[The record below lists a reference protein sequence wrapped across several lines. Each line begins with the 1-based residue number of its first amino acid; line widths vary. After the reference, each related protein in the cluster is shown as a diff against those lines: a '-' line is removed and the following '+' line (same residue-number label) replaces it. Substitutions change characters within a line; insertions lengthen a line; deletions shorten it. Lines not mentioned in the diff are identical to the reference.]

1 MAVGRRSRPSVR
13 FGLQI
18 HAFKTLY
25 PRQVVKM
32 LEVIAFQALRNL
44 VLLTPVDTGRLR
56 ASWNV
61 ALNTPNTSTQP
72 KRQKSTARG
81 TAAGKKGRA
90 PGILKADVS
99 PIKIISPFSKV
110 WITNNVDY
118 ARKINNGMPGGSR
131 QAPDGMIEPTIRAL
145 KIALGGRIR
154 IKTD

>member
-1 MAVGRRSRPSVR
+1 MAVGRRTRPSVR

-18 HAFKTLY
+18 LVFKTLY
-25 PRQVVKM
+25 PKKVVKI

-44 VLLTPVDTGRLR
+44 VILTPVDTGRLR

-61 ALNTPNTSTQP
+61 ALNTPDTSTSA
-72 KRQKSTARG
+72 KRSKSQTRG
-81 TAAGKKGRA
+81 TSAGKKGRA
-90 PGILKADVS
+90 PGILKSDVS
-99 PIKIISPFSKV
+99 PIKIVSPFSKV

-118 ARKINNGMPGGSR
+118 AQKINNGMPGGSR

-145 KIALGGRIR
+145 KIAFGGRIR